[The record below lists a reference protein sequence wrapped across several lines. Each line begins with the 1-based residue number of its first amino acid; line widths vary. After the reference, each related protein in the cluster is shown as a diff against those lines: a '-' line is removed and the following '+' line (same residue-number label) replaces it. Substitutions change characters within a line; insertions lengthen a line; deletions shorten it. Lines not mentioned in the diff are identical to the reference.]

1 MTDRLHSHLLAGNGL
16 ATPHD
21 VVAHF
26 GAMQAQDYL
35 GALWAVGVRMK
46 GDATEGEIERA
57 IAERRIVRCWPMRG
71 TLHFV
76 AAEDVRWMLELL
88 APRVLRRHRTRLERD
103 FGLDTRTLRRCR
115 TAAERTLR
123 GGNASTRP
131 ELYAAFEA
139 AGIAT
144 KGGRGLHIL
153 FALAH
158 ERVLCF
164 GARRGKQPAFV
175 LLDEWVAPSKPKPR
189 EEALAELATRYFR
202 SHAPA
207 TPADFAWWSGLPLK
221 EAKEAID
228 LSGPTASQAV
238 AKVKSLHLLPPFD
251 EYTVAY
257 KDRTAIL
264 DPSFAKRV
272 NAGGGILN
280 AVVIIDGTV
289 TGTWK
294 RTLRRD
300 TVDVTLAPF
309 RPLTARE
316 TRAVDREIARYAAFL
331 GSRIAT

>member
-35 GALWAVGVRMK
+35 GALWAVGVRMQ
-46 GDATEGEIERA
+46 GEATEGEIERA

-76 AAEDVRWMLELL
+76 AAEDVRWMLGLL
-88 APRVLRRHRTRLERD
+88 APRVLRRHGTRLERD

-115 TAAERTLR
+115 TVAERMLR

-144 KGGRGLHIL
+144 KGSRGLHIL

-175 LLDEWVAPSKPKPR
+175 LLDEWLPPSKPKPR

-221 EAKEAID
+221 EAKEAIG
-228 LSGPTASQAV
+228 LSGATASQAV
-238 AKVKSLHLLPPFD
+238 VNVKAVHILPPL
-251 EYTVAY
+251 
-257 KDRTAIL
+257 RRIHRRLQRPHL
-264 DPSFAKRV
+264 DPRSKVRETPQRRRWHPQRRLSHRRHRDRHLETHPPWRW
-272 NAGGGILN
+272 GG
-280 AVVIIDGTV
+280 
-289 TGTWK
+289 
-294 RTLRRD
+294 RD
-300 TVDVTLAPF
+300 PRALPPPHHARDARGKPRD
-309 RPLTARE
+309 RPLRHLP
-316 TRAVDREIARYAAFL
+316 RQ
-331 GSRIAT
+331 